1 MTNCEEKLKE
11 LLEDTVMPD
20 IEDAIDDIFEEI
32 ASSKG
37 ASKQQEDELEQ
48 MQELRVEFTEILE
61 DINEG
66 ELENDE
72 CSELLEEIIQMIKE
86 AEED

>member
-1 MTNCEEKLKE
+1 MTNCEINLKE

-32 ASSKG
+32 ASNKA
-37 ASKQQEDELEQ
+37 ASKNQEDELEQ
-48 MQELRVEFTEILE
+48 MQELRVEFTQILN

-66 ELENDE
+66 KLDKDE
-72 CSELLEEIIQMIKE
+72 CSELLEEILQMVKE
-86 AEED
+86 AQE